1 MLQIEKL
8 LPTGIVLW
16 CFLFPAICASSTLTG
31 VRYSDHSGDSGTG
44 TGEIQLAVRGRV
56 YQLFYQKP
64 YPQKFS
70 NPACDDIGAIW
81 SVEARL
87 GHGHKG
93 TLLSATCS
101 GKVDP
106 RTHGPWLV
114 VRAYLQ
120 QMAAGSFDS
129 SLKLLSERWRSLPS
143 FQSFSNQVEEIEF
156 SGYRDFG
163 GVGLCLDVTDVSSS
177 GDTRISAGIDCCL
190 EKQKRPITMTF
201 ITKRNPQSGCWEI
214 DGIDLLPIVQTQ
226 IPRAKK

>member
-93 TLLSATCS
+93 TLLKRDLQWEGGSANA
-101 GKVDP
+101 
-106 RTHGPWLV
+106 
-114 VRAYLQ
+114 RAL
-120 QMAAGSFDS
+120 
-129 SLKLLSERWRSLPS
+129 
-143 FQSFSNQVEEIEF
+143 
-156 SGYRDFG
+156 
-163 GVGLCLDVTDVSSS
+163 VSSS
-177 GDTRISAGIDCCL
+177 RLPSANGRRVVRL
-190 EKQKRPITMTF
+190 
-201 ITKRNPQSGCWEI
+201 
-214 DGIDLLPIVQTQ
+214 
-226 IPRAKK
+226 IP